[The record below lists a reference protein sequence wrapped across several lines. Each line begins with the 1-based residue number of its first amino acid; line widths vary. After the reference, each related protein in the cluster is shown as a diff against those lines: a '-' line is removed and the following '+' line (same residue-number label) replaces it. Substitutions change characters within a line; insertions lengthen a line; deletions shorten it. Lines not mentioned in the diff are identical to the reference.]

1 MSTEE
6 KNIVEMGLISQIVYG
21 ELEKN
26 KKRGATNT
34 FKDDEDRV
42 VTLSNTYKV
51 IDYVDKRTDMQALL
65 LERGETNG
73 NGEFKG
79 SGNYVVAFRGTGEVW
94 DGVVD
99 LRIGFKNINEQYA
112 DALDFTNKALTK
124 ISNDKQCSIDEAK
137 SCLTRPGHSLE
148 GIL

>member
-6 KNIVEMGLISQIVYG
+6 KNIVELGLISQIVYG

-34 FKDDEDRV
+34 FEDDEGRV

-51 IDYVDKRTDMQALL
+51 IDYVDEWTDMQALL

-99 LRIGFKNINEQYA
+99 LKIGFKNINEQ
-112 DALDFTNKALTK
+112 
-124 ISNDKQCSIDEAK
+124 
-137 SCLTRPGHSLE
+137 
-148 GIL
+148 